1 MPGRGYLPQ
10 VWLLGSS
17 TFSAQLA
24 GLLGLP
30 FSFAFHFAPALVDQ
44 AVALYRQHFRP
55 TGLLAE
61 PYVMVAASVL
71 CADSDEEARYLS
83 GPSAL
88 AMLHLRTGRP
98 GPVVSPE
105 EAAAYPYTDQE
116 RAIVERRRRPSTSSA
131 TPTPSSAGLAAL
143 VERTGADEL
152 MLSTRAHTCAAR
164 AHSLTLVAERWGLEA
179 RLTPDRPPARALRGP
194 ATRGSTSSASR
205 ARWSRS
211 ARSRIWR

>member
-1 MPGRGYLPQ
+1 MRRSADLGAEHFPEDVVELITYLVPSEGPPTTPAPVPGRGYLPQ

-71 CADSDEEARYLS
+71 CADSDDEARYLS

-105 EAAAYPYTDQE
+105 EAAAYPFTPEE
-116 RAIVERRRRPSTSSA
+116 RSIVEASTA
-131 TPTPSSAGLAAL
+131 DHIVGGPDTVQRGLEAL

-152 MLSTRAHTCAAR
+152 ILSTRAHDLAAR
-164 AHSLTLVAERWGLEA
+164 SHSLTLVAERWGL
-179 RLTPDRPPARALRGP
+179 
-194 ATRGSTSSASR
+194 GSG
-205 ARWSRS
+205 
-211 ARSRIWR
+211 

>member
-1 MPGRGYLPQ
+1 MELINYLVPSDGPPTVPAPVPGRGYLPQ

-30 FSFAFHFAPALVDQ
+30 FSFAFHFAPALVDE
-44 AVALYRQHFRP
+44 AVALYRSNFRR
-55 TGLLAE
+55 TGLLDE
-61 PYVMVAASVL
+61 PYVMVAASAL
-71 CADSDEEARYLS
+71 CADSDDEARYLA

-98 GPVVSPE
+98 SPVVSPE

-116 RAIVERRRRPSTSSA
+116 RALMESMTADHVVGDPSTVQR
-131 TPTPSSAGLAAL
+131 GLAAL

-152 MLSTRAHTCAAR
+152 MLSTRAHDLDTR
-164 AHSLTLVAERWGLEA
+164 SRSLELVAERWGLEA
-179 RLTPDRPPARALRGP
+179 LAA
-194 ATRGSTSSASR
+194 
-205 ARWSRS
+205 
-211 ARSRIWR
+211 

>member
-44 AVALYRQHFRP
+44 AVALYRSNFRP
-55 TGLLAE
+55 TGLLDE

-71 CADSDEEARYLS
+71 CADSDEEARYLA

-88 AMLHLRTGRP
+88 AMLQLRTGRLGARRHPRGGRRLPLHRP
-98 GPVVSPE
+98 G
-105 EAAAYPYTDQE
+105 AGA
-116 RAIVERRRRPSTSSA
+116 RGRRRPPTTWSA
-131 TPTPSSAGLAAL
+131 TPTPCSGAWPRWSSA
-143 VERTGADEL
+143 
-152 MLSTRAHTCAAR
+152 
-164 AHSLTLVAERWGLEA
+164 
-179 RLTPDRPPARALRGP
+179 PGP
-194 ATRGSTSSASR
+194 TS
-205 ARWSRS
+205 
-211 ARSRIWR
+211 